1 MSETINESGNALGC
15 IFHNSFSAKG
25 LCGVYV
31 CVYEWLRELKS
42 NNYINPSFMLSVI
55 RHKGA
60 QSQNGGSTQFCL
72 KTKAS
77 GSNAKC
83 VLHSKDRKCTLLTC
97 KNDYF
102 IRLANEYQ

>member
-1 MSETINESGNALGC
+1 MQEFILLNKETSESNFLITVMSETINESGNALALSSIIHSLQKDFVVC
-15 IFHNSFSAKG
+15 
-25 LCGVYV
+25 V

-55 RHKGA
+55 RHKG
-60 QSQNGGSTQFCL
+60 QNGGSTQFCL

-83 VLHSKDRKCTLLTC
+83 VLHSKD
-97 KNDYF
+97 
-102 IRLANEYQ
+102 